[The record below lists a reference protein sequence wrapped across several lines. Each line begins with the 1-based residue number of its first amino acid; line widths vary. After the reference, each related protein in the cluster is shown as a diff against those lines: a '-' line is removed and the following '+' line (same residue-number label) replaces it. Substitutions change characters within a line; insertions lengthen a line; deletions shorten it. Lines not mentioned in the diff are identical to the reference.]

1 MNISHP
7 KDDAEGTNLPQQVEE
22 ASDKGNTERNKL
34 PQQVEEPSEKDS
46 TEGTN
51 LPQQVE
57 EASENKNGKTL
68 EVVCNKD
75 GPVVRNKKGSK
86 AGKATAAPRPPTA
99 YNLFYKEARE
109 ELQSRNSE
117 MTMIEVT
124 KAVADKWKKMA
135 KEDKK
140 KYEELALKEKTKLV
154 AQLAAESTGKLP
166 NSLTP
171 DQEEKSSSKKTPKKG
186 QKTEKGKP
194 RQKRMSKPREP
205 KAEVL
210 PASSLRGFTEFCVDN
225 RKRIEDG
232 LGEGATLADI
242 QRELTKEWDQLEE
255 QGKRKYAESEA
266 SLHHNLRYPGSPKAF
281 AVSFDDEVTAAIS
294 EGIVTGFTKNEEGD
308 TDEIGERTQS
318 GTLDLDDV
326 PAGSMLEVLAFLGNM
341 REDVFPHHSTKLQSP
356 DVWMKVP
363 MLGLCFIVQNLLDGE
378 RSSRAQVVEKL
389 RKAEKRI
396 EELEHGGVE
405 KSNGMVIEE

>member
-308 TDEIGERTQS
+308 TDV
-318 GTLDLDDV
+318 GTL
-326 PAGSMLEVLAFLGNM
+326 AFALGFLSSAIAILI
-341 REDVFPHHSTKLQSP
+341 RCQCSLYS
-356 DVWMKVP
+356 
-363 MLGLCFIVQNLLDGE
+363 LRLL
-378 RSSRAQVVEKL
+378 RVTS
-389 RKAEKRI
+389 
-396 EELEHGGVE
+396 
-405 KSNGMVIEE
+405 